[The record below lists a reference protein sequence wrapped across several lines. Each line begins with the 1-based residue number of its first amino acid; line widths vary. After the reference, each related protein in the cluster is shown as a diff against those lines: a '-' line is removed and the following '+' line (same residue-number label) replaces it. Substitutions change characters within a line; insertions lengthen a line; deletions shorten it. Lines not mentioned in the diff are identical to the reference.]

1 MNYDKL
7 SKNEENSGAVENEWT
22 KAFETPEDS
31 VNENEK
37 VADNT
42 EEQTENASEVHEQQ
56 ERHPLADVESRLAM
70 DVYQKT
76 HPGFSSNENWRKDF
90 SNWQNSE
97 WGVGLEG
104 YDTLTDE
111 EKADFAMFV
120 HDEMVNDW
128 REEQAQSQAE
138 ADEINSAVGQ
148 GVQEIW
154 QAQARAGLA
163 EDDSR
168 SGAAQRAMISDA
180 LRENGGDA
188 QGIKD
193 ETERQLGEIQ
203 GVVAEG
209 EQADRAYDAVGRAQV
224 AITEAQRKAGL
235 IDGKAES
242 RQQVSAELKDF
253 VANQP
258 EGLSEEEFN
267 NMLDNYVAQKVGEAE
282 AYKQQQEADAA
293 AKREIDS
300 AVNDGS
306 LDIWRAQVQND
317 LIAHDGRSQVNAR
330 RNISESL
337 RANGGDVQGIKEET
351 ERQLGEIQGVV
362 AEGERADRAY
372 DAVNKAQTQIFEARR
387 DAGLIEE
394 NGKSLNEIGSEL
406 GSFLANQPEGLSE
419 EEFNS
424 MLDNYVAQQVGDA
437 QAYKQQQAAAAAE
450 KQAIDSAVRDG
461 SLDIW
466 QAQAQNDL
474 IAHDGRSRVRAMNN
488 ISESLRENGGDVQG
502 IKEETERQLGEIQGV
517 VAEGERADRAYDAVN
532 KAQTQIFEARRDA
545 GLIEENGRTLNEIGS
560 ELGDFLANQPEGL
573 SEEEFNAMLDNYVAQ
588 KVGEANAYKQQQEAA
603 AAEKQAIDSAV
614 RDGSLDIW
622 RAQAQGGLAGDDSR
636 SRIRDMNRISESLR
650 ENGGDA
656 QGIRDEAERQL
667 GEVQGVIAEG
677 EQADRA
683 YDAVNRAQTEIFQA
697 QRRAGMVEDNGRAL
711 NGVGSELKDFL
722 ANQPEGLSEEEF
734 NAMLDNYVAQKVSEA
749 EAVSQQKQDDELI
762 KEAINAG
769 VGRIAMAESHAGV
782 GSRNGREFQQ
792 HSREL
797 SNALRSVERPE
808 GMSAEEYAKKISE
821 EATRMADN
829 LSRGQQSA

>member
-7 SKNEENSGAVENEWT
+7 SNNEENSDAVENEWT
-22 KAFETPEDS
+22 KAFETPGDGS
-31 VNENEK
+31 NEK
-37 VADNT
+37 TDGGIEEQADNAV
-42 EEQTENASEVHEQQ
+42 EAHEQQ
-56 ERHPLADVESRLAM
+56 ERHPLADVEPGLAV
-70 DVYQKT
+70 DVYKNT
-76 HPGFSSNENWRKDF
+76 HPGYASNEKWREDFSS
-90 SNWQNSE
+90 WQSEE

-104 YDTLTDE
+104 YDALTDE
-111 EKADFAMFV
+111 EKADFATFV
-120 HDEMVNDW
+120 HDEMVKDW
-128 REEQAQSQAE
+128 REEQAQAQAE

-154 QAQARAGLA
+154 QAQARAGLT

-180 LRENGGDA
+180 LRENGGDT
-188 QGIKD
+188 QSIKD

-209 EQADRAYDAVGRAQV
+209 EQADRAYDAVGK
-224 AITEAQRKAGL
+224 AQRA
-235 IDGKAES
+235 
-242 RQQVSAELKDF
+242 
-253 VANQP
+253 
-258 EGLSEEEFN
+258 
-267 NMLDNYVAQKVGEAE
+267 
-282 AYKQQQEADAA
+282 
-293 AKREIDS
+293 
-300 AVNDGS
+300 
-306 LDIWRAQVQND
+306 
-317 LIAHDGRSQVNAR
+317 
-330 RNISESL
+330 
-337 RANGGDVQGIKEET
+337 
-351 ERQLGEIQGVV
+351 
-362 AEGERADRAY
+362 
-372 DAVNKAQTQIFEARR
+372 IFEARR
-387 DAGLIEE
+387 NAGLIEG
-394 NGKSLNEIGSEL
+394 NGRASNEVGAEISD
-406 GSFLANQPEGLSE
+406 FLANQPEGLSE
-419 EEFNS
+419 EEFNA
-424 MLDNYVAQQVGDA
+424 MLDNYVAQQVGA
-437 QAYKQQQAAAAAE
+437 AEAYKQQQEADVAA
-450 KQAIDSAVRDG
+450 KQEIDSAVNKG

-466 QAQAQNDL
+466 RAEAQNDL
-474 IAHDGRSRVRAMNN
+474 IAPDGRSQVNARRN
-488 ISESLRENGGDVQG
+488 IGESLRENGGDVQG

-573 SEEEFNAMLDNYVAQ
+573 SEEEFNSMLDNYVAQ

-749 EAVSQQKQDDELI
+749 EAVKQQKQDDELI

-797 SNALRSVERPE
+797 SDALRNVERPE

-821 EATRMADN
+821 EATRMANN
-829 LSRGQQSA
+829 LSSGQQSA

>member
-7 SKNEENSGAVENEWT
+7 SNNEENSDAVENEWT
-22 KAFETPEDS
+22 KAFETPEDGT
-31 VNENEK
+31 NEK
-37 VADNT
+37 TDGGIETQADNAV
-42 EEQTENASEVHEQQ
+42 EAHEQQ
-56 ERHPLADVESRLAM
+56 ERHPLADVEPGLAM
-70 DVYQKT
+70 DVYKNT
-76 HPGFSSNENWRKDF
+76 HPGYASNEKWREDF
-90 SNWQNSE
+90 SNWQSEE

-111 EKADFAMFV
+111 EKADFATFV
-120 HDEMVNDW
+120 HDEMVKDW
-128 REEQAQSQAE
+128 REEQAQAQAE

-154 QAQARAGLA
+154 QAQARAGLT

-188 QGIKD
+188 QSIKD

-209 EQADRAYDAVGRAQV
+209 EQADRAYDAVGRAQA

-267 NMLDNYVAQKVGEAE
+267 NMLDSYVAQKVGEAE
-282 AYKQQQEADAA
+282 AYKQQQEADAT
-293 AKREIDS
+293 AKQEIDS
-300 AVNDGS
+300 AVNEGS
-306 LDIWRAQVQND
+306 LDIWRAQAQND
-317 LIAHDGRSQVNAR
+317 LIAPDGRSQVNAR
-330 RNISESL
+330 RNIGESL
-337 RANGGDVQGIKEET
+337 REAGDVQGIEDET

-372 DAVNKAQTQIFEARR
+372 DAVDRAQTQIFEARR

-424 MLDNYVAQQVGDA
+424 
-437 QAYKQQQAAAAAE
+437 
-450 KQAIDSAVRDG
+450 
-461 SLDIW
+461 
-466 QAQAQNDL
+466 
-474 IAHDGRSRVRAMNN
+474 
-488 ISESLRENGGDVQG
+488 
-502 IKEETERQLGEIQGV
+502 
-517 VAEGERADRAYDAVN
+517 
-532 KAQTQIFEARRDA
+532 
-545 GLIEENGRTLNEIGS
+545 
-560 ELGDFLANQPEGL
+560 
-573 SEEEFNAMLDNYVAQ
+573 MLDNYVAQ

-683 YDAVNRAQTEIFQA
+683 YDAVDRAQAEIFQA

-749 EAVSQQKQDDELI
+749 EAVKQQKQDDELI

-769 VGRIAMAESHAGV
+769 VGRIAMAESHASV
-782 GSRNGREFQQ
+782 GSRNAREFQQ

-797 SNALRSVERPE
+797 SNALRNVERPE

-821 EATRMADN
+821 EAARMANN
-829 LSRGQQSA
+829 LSSGRQSA

>member
-7 SKNEENSGAVENEWT
+7 SNNEENSDAVENEWT
-22 KAFETPEDS
+22 KAFETPEDGP
-31 VNENEK
+31 NEK
-37 VADNT
+37 TDGGIETQADNAV
-42 EEQTENASEVHEQQ
+42 EAHEQQ
-56 ERHPLADVESRLAM
+56 ERHPLADVEPGLAV
-70 DVYQKT
+70 DVYKNT
-76 HPGFSSNENWRKDF
+76 HPGYASNEKWREDFSS
-90 SNWQNSE
+90 WQSEE

-111 EKADFAMFV
+111 EKADFATFV
-120 HDEMVNDW
+120 HDEMVKDW

-148 GVQEIW
+148 GVAEIW
-154 QAQARAGLA
+154 KAQ
-163 EDDSR
+163 
-168 SGAAQRAMISDA
+168 
-180 LRENGGDA
+180 
-188 QGIKD
+188 
-193 ETERQLGEIQ
+193 T
-203 GVVAEG
+203 
-209 EQADRAYDAVGRAQV
+209 
-224 AITEAQRKAGL
+224 
-235 IDGKAES
+235 
-242 RQQVSAELKDF
+242 
-253 VANQP
+253 
-258 EGLSEEEFN
+258 
-267 NMLDNYVAQKVGEAE
+267 
-282 AYKQQQEADAA
+282 
-293 AKREIDS
+293 
-300 AVNDGS
+300 
-306 LDIWRAQVQND
+306 QND
-317 LIAHDGRSQVNAR
+317 LIAPDGRSRQRALNR
-330 RNISESL
+330 IDGSL
-337 RANGGDVQGIKEET
+337 REAGDVQGIEDET

-372 DAVNKAQTQIFEARR
+372 DAVGKAQRAIFEARR
-387 DAGLIEE
+387 NAGLIEG
-394 NGKSLNEIGSEL
+394 NGRASNEVGAEISD
-406 GSFLANQPEGLSE
+406 FLANQPEGLSE

-424 MLDNYVAQQVGDA
+424 MLDNYVAQQVGA
-437 QAYKQQQAAAAAE
+437 AEAYKQQQEADAAA
-450 KQAIDSAVRDG
+450 KQEIDSAVNKG

-466 QAQAQNDL
+466 RARAQNDL
-474 IAHDGRSRVRAMNN
+474 IAPDGRSQVNARRN
-488 ISESLRENGGDVQG
+488 IGESLRENGGDVQG

-532 KAQTQIFEARRDA
+532 KAQTRIFEARRDA

-573 SEEEFNAMLDNYVAQ
+573 SEEEFNSMLDNYVAQ
-588 KVGEANAYKQQQEAA
+588 KVGEANAYKQQLEAA

-683 YDAVNRAQTEIFQA
+683 YDAVDKAQAEIFQA
-697 QRRAGMVEDNGRAL
+697 QRMAGMVEDNGRAL
-711 NGVGSELKDFL
+711 NGVGSELRDFL

-749 EAVSQQKQDDELI
+749 EAVKQQKQDDELI

-797 SNALRSVERPE
+797 SNALRNVERPE

-821 EATRMADN
+821 EAARMANN
-829 LSRGQQSA
+829 LSSGRQSA